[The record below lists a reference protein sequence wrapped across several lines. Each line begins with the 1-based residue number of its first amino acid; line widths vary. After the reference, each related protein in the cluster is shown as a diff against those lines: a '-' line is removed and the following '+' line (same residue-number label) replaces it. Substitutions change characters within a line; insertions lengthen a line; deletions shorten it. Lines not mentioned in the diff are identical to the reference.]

1 MVRLFY
7 LQSTD
12 ERVQMTELT
21 WYVMGSCR
29 IVCQIKKDVHNFV
42 ADIGMMFLIKQ
53 YYEISL
59 YGVLY

>member
-12 ERVQMTELT
+12 ERVQITELM

-29 IVCQIKKDVHNFV
+29 TVCQIKKDVRNFV
-42 ADIGMMFLIKQ
+42 ADIGMMFLIKP